1 MALIQTSHPA
11 GSTSLSGIILAS
23 PEVGRGFGC
32 AWRGARVESAG
43 LVCLLALASC
53 GNGSKRA
60 QDDAEA
66 QRPPAGTSAAAA
78 PPRPP
83 PAKVVTPVRLTQ
95 LAVSAYSTSLA
106 IDDEAVYLMTEN
118 AAYRLVDGE
127 PAQGIRLELG
137 TGPVLTHSAFIYWSK
152 GRIWS
157 APKQGGV
164 PRELAKF
171 AHQPQ
176 YFVTSG
182 EATAWVDQPEPGSY
196 AIHALDGK
204 KARLLTSSTGELRA
218 LNMIGDSVYFVQRHV
233 AGAWR
238 IGVVSIDGA
247 PARYGP
253 EQKGR
258 APAQLAGS
266 DALYYYDLDKARTTQ
281 LALDLGAEAI
291 GVQNLVCSPI
301 HVSQRIYCGCVEGI
315 FEISKETHRPKV
327 LAANRP
333 GSITAVISNAERLA
347 WTVDLGG
354 DQLAVDMLPASSSD
368 DAGLP

>member
-1 MALIQTSHPA
+1 
-11 GSTSLSGIILAS
+11 
-23 PEVGRGFGC
+23 
-32 AWRGARVESAG
+32 
-43 LVCLLALASC
+43 
-53 GNGSKRA
+53 
-60 QDDAEA
+60 
-66 QRPPAGTSAAAA
+66 
-78 PPRPP
+78 
-83 PAKVVTPVRLTQ
+83 VTPVRLTQ
-95 LAVSAYSTSLA
+95 LAGSAYSASLA
-106 IDDEAVYLMTEN
+106 IDDDAVYLMTSN

-127 PAQGIRLELG
+127 PAQGIRLDLG
-137 TGPVLTHSAFIYWSK
+137 IGPVLTRSAFVYWSN
-152 GRIWS
+152 GAIWS

-204 KARLLTSSTGELRA
+204 KPRSLTSSTGELRA
-218 LNMIGDSVYFVQRHV
+218 LNMIGDSIYFVQRHMP
-233 AGAWR
+233 GAWR

-266 DALYYYDLDKARTTQ
+266 DALYYYDLDKARTAK
-281 LALDLGAEAI
+281 LSLDLQGEAV

-301 HVSQRIYCGCVEGI
+301 HVSERIYCGCVEGL
-315 FEISKETHRPKV
+315 FEISKETHRPTV

-333 GSITAVISNAERLA
+333 GSIISVISNAKRVA
-347 WTVDLGG
+347 WTVDLGA
-354 DQLAVDMLPASSSD
+354 DQLAVDMLPV
-368 DAGLP
+368 P